1 MKVDY
6 EIRQCDCCHDY
17 YKPYGGKFA
26 EYELTKN
33 GETIHFEGYDPTNRC
48 LVTFATT
55 LTLDAAT
62 HGTLS
67 DLFELNGKR

>member
-33 GETIHFEGYDPTNRC
+33 GEPI
-48 LVTFATT
+48 
-55 LTLDAAT
+55 
-62 HGTLS
+62 
-67 DLFELNGKR
+67 DLCNNCKCNLIDYINNNIKDYKAVEE